1 MHGKLRVL
9 MCDYNRQKIYWIR
22 EAYFSDETGARGLS
36 SVYEYLPNDGRIR
49 IQFYNDGSK
58 SIFRYP
64 SSSGNHPTGGIV
76 YDAEGNLNSISD
88 YDSELSHLKDTF
100 YRKDGTIERI
110 IDYDPSP
117 YSSKILKKTFL
128 EEDGK
133 TINKIAMPEYKDREI
148 IRIKEYHP
156 DDMENVKT
164 TIDFKDFGHL
174 WGYSGTGYDSIS
186 KKQTD
191 YQMINGKNRK
201 IKENFFIKAKDTIP
215 KFTVDFNPT
224 TGYAAKKI
232 DYYKDGDI
240 SSILDYDSTTGNRLK
255 ETEYRGDGTIACVVD
270 YNPRIA
276 RQELKTTFF
285 QKDGKAISSI
295 YELKYDDKGYKT
307 YEKVTHYQED
317 GKTIKEICDQDY
329 IQNSKE
335 EKCYWADGKTI
346 KSFIKH
352 TRSSINGIFYQEDGT
367 IKRTYKKD
375 RITSKFED
383 IYYYEDGKT
392 IKRIATP
399 ELDEKGNEI
408 IKEKYCQKD
417 GTVTSIIEYEDTPY
431 KRILK
436 PNDDKYKKI
445 ITDYDYKYLNAE
457 DARTLESL
465 RKHQNIWAPID
476 FLESNKRILQTQ
488 TYYSDNAVVEEKRNE
503 IIISK
508 VRRFELM

>member
-1 MHGKLRVL
+1 MTLL
-9 MCDYNRQKIYWIR
+9 
-22 EAYFSDETGARGLS
+22 
-36 SVYEYLPNDGRIR
+36 
-49 IQFYNDGSK
+49 
-58 SIFRYP
+58 
-64 SSSGNHPTGGIV
+64 
-76 YDAEGNLNSISD
+76 
-88 YDSELSHLKDTF
+88 
-100 YRKDGTIERI
+100 
-110 IDYDPSP
+110 
-117 YSSKILKKTFL
+117 
-128 EEDGK
+128 
-133 TINKIAMPEYKDREI
+133 
-148 IRIKEYHP
+148 
-156 DDMENVKT
+156 VKR
-164 TIDFKDFGHL
+164 
-174 WGYSGTGYDSIS
+174 
-186 KKQTD
+186 QTD

-317 GKTIKEICDQDY
+317 GKTIK
-329 IQNSKE
+329 
-335 EKCYWADGKTI
+335 
-346 KSFIKH
+346 
-352 TRSSINGIFYQEDGT
+352 RV
-367 IKRTYKKD
+367 
-375 RITSKFED
+375 
-383 IYYYEDGKT
+383 
-392 IKRIATP
+392 ATP

-436 PNDDKYKKI
+436 QIDYPNDDKYKKI